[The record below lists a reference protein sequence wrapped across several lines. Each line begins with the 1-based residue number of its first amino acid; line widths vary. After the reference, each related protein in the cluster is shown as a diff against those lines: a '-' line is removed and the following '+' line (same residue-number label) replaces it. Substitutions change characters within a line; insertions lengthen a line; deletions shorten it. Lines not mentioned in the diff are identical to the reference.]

1 LLVTLAVDIHPP
13 IWALDALFDEQAVAM
28 WLPEGIA
35 PRIARPVLAIG
46 IQVKAGT

>member
-1 LLVTLAVDIHPP
+1 MVTLAVDIHPHK
-13 IWALDALFDEQAVAM
+13 WVLDALLDEQTVAI